1 MRVEKGIEGNTQSI
15 IITGFLEGRQIV
27 QKNVAENTNLKK
39 KTSCYLTLYYF
50 YDLKNQ

>member
-39 KTSCYLTLYYF
+39 KTHVI
-50 YDLKNQ
+50 